1 MYKIMMFEGGV
12 YRFKEL
18 KELVQDIGGFVIQ
31 EMTLQSD
38 VLMHLALPAEEERL
52 IRDFVKGLGG
62 KLRDL
67 PLAGTEIM
75 VVSPSLGKHHLV
87 HPVCDIAEFLR
98 REGAVTNMLGLARG
112 VGKRISQMTV
122 KEREMI
128 EECDAAVFFFGN
140 FAECIREKAAKLCE
154 PLNIPYIIVGGP
166 PEVEGVANYV
176 GGIGR
181 RTDRMRRKA
190 EINKLWEVVERL
202 NEALGEK
209 RREIEEDPLAAPPMF
224 VKEMIE
230 ARIPISTAEE
240 LPIVL
245 HLDGLRVRISDDDA
259 RALPSVKVGKKE
271 LHEIC
276 EIRKSAYEGYLL
288 KILPEAEVGSIF

>member
-166 PEVEGVANYV
+166 PEVEGVTNYV

-181 RTDRMRRKA
+181 RTDRMRRKS
-190 EINKLWEVVERL
+190 EIVKLREVVERL
-202 NEALGEK
+202 SEALGEK
-209 RREIEEDPLAAPPMF
+209 RIEIEEDPLAAPPMF

-230 ARIPISTAEE
+230 ARIPLSSAEE
-240 LPIVL
+240 MPIVL
-245 HLDGLRVRISDDDA
+245 HLDGLRVRIGEEEA
-259 RALPSVKVGKKE
+259 EELPSVQVGKRE
-271 LHEIC
+271 LREIC
-276 EIRKSAYEGYLL
+276 EIRKSSYDGYLL
-288 KILPEAEVGSIF
+288 KILPEAEVGSVF